1 MGQMESVHFIDRYL
15 LFMFIEL
22 GYCIIHQLLGFDNI
36 FSLKIIIIS
45 FSPRDTKFSLK
56 NGKKNSF
63 YRFVN
68 SGKELEFTTPEK
80 VNNAFFNIGTLYFQA

>member
-1 MGQMESVHFIDRYL
+1 
-15 LFMFIEL
+15 MFIEL

-56 NGKKNSF
+56 NGKKTHSTDLLI
-63 YRFVN
+63 
-68 SGKELEFTTPEK
+68 KERSLSLPLQK
-80 VNNAFFNIGTLYFQA
+80 R